1 MHAELLPRRS
11 GATHRLRTVVMLV
24 SVLVV
29 VNNCGQS
36 GDTSSAEEPRGSV
49 SSSSPAQ
56 GMPLVVVPTD
66 SPRFKQ
72 LRVEPAREHAFP
84 TDEVVAPAKVTIN
97 PNRISRVMPP
107 VQGRVLAV
115 SVKLG
120 DPVVQGQQLLTLDS
134 PDADAAISTYLQAD
148 ATLRPTKV
156 SRAKTQPHLERPR
169 KLLQYEAISE
179 KDALASQN
187 DAATAQA

>member
-1 MHAELLPRRS
+1 MCGESMGRR
-11 GATHRLRTVVMLV
+11 GRIGQLLRTVVMLV
-24 SVLVV
+24 SVLAGAS
-29 VNNCGQS
+29 NCSQS
-36 GDTSSAEEPRGSV
+36 GDTSSAEESRGSV
-49 SSSSPAQ
+49 SSSSPSQ

-72 LRVEPAREHAFP
+72 LRVEPVREHAFP

-120 DPVVQGQQLLTLDS
+120 DPVVQGQPLLTLDS

-148 ATLRPTKV
+148 
-156 SRAKTQPHLERPR
+156 
-169 KLLQYEAISE
+169 
-179 KDALASQN
+179 
-187 DAATAQA
+187 